1 MSAGAD
7 PTSRLLVDE
16 LGVQWEDP
24 DDPQV
29 MADVAAR
36 AQAATNDQAL
46 LDAVRS
52 TRVADVK
59 AERVR
64 WLWPGRLPR
73 GKLVAFDGDPSLG
86 KSTLSLDLAAR
97 VSTGS
102 PMPGE
107 TVATEG
113 AGAVVLL
120 SAEDG
125 IGDTIRPRLEAAGAD
140 LTLVHV
146 LTEVLDTDDEGKV
159 TARPPSIPDDVA
171 RLEALVIST
180 GAVLVVVDV
189 LNAYLGARVDGHR
202 DQDVRRALHR
212 LAAMAERTG
221 AVVVVI
227 RHLNKSAGG
236 NALYR
241 GGGSIGIIGA
251 ARAGLI
257 VAVDPDDETR
267 RVLAVT
273 KSNLA
278 AMPTALAYRLVPDEE
293 HGCARV
299 RWEGP
304 TGHQANDLLGTSADD
319 EHDGADAA
327 AVLTSILCDGPL
339 WVKKCIEAMAEAGY
353 SKDQAKRAK
362 AKVRAISVKVGAPGD
377 AEQGWQWQ
385 LRREHATPEGSEG
398 SNRPDPAPF
407 APFGTDLHPSE
418 NGRRVVPATSV
429 PAEPRPA
436 HCRCGCPLAPRI
448 GTSTCSPC
456 AIEEEK
462 R

>member
-1 MSAGAD
+1 MSGRTTKDEQLRQHYEEGEPGTEDAGD
-7 PTSRLLVDE
+7 GE
-16 LGVQWEDP
+16 H
-24 DDPQV
+24 
-29 MADVAAR
+29 
-36 AQAATNDQAL
+36 AL
-46 LDAVRS
+46 LASVRS
-52 TRVADVK
+52 VRVADVK

-107 TVATEG
+107 TVSTEG
-113 AGAVVLL
+113 AATVVLL

-140 LTLVHV
+140 LNLVHV

-202 DQDVRRALHR
+202 DQDVRRALQR

-257 VAVDPDDETR
+257 VAIDPDDETR

-304 TGHQANDLLGTSADD
+304 TEHRANDLLATRGDD
-319 EHDGADAA
+319 ENDDGADAA
-327 AVLTSILCDGPL
+327 AALASILRDGPL
-339 WVKKCIEAMAEAGY
+339 WVKECIEAMAEAGFT
-353 SKDQAKRAK
+353 KDQARRAK
-362 AKVRAISVKVGAPGD
+362 DRVGRSVKRGRPGD
-377 AEQGWQWQ
+377 AEQGWKWE
-385 LRREHATPEGSEG
+385 LRHHQRTPEGGSEPPEGGEDG
-398 SNRPDPAPF
+398 STQNPATF
-407 APFGTDLHPSE
+407 ATFGTDLPSSE
-418 NGRRVVPATSV
+418 NGRSVVSATSV

-436 HCRCGCPLAPRI
+436 HCRCGRPLAPMT

-456 AIEEEK
+456 AIEEAK